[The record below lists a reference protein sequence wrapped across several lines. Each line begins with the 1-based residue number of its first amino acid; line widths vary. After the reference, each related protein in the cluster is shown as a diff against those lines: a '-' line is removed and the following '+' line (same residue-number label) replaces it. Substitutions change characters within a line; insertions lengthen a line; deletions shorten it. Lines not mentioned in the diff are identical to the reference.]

1 MNRKSVWDTIKTFKT
16 NKCVVLTTHSME
28 EADVLGDNIGV
39 MSHGKI
45 QAFGSSTRLK
55 KRFGSGYKMT
65 VFIDNPLKEKEA
77 TEFLK
82 NFRMNLY
89 YRDLIY

>member
-1 MNRKSVWDTIKTFKT
+1 
-16 NKCVVLTTHSME
+16 ME

-77 TEFLK
+77 MCIEDNSFANDWVDYVDEKYEKCSTSAE
-82 NFRMNLY
+82 
-89 YRDLIY
+89 